1 MLTSGTDFM
10 YFGKESTN
18 NLGTVEKSRDRSSF
32 RKRQQNFLR
41 IGLNTS
47 MMLIDDNGLI
57 TVSIYQT
64 TVI

>member
-1 MLTSGTDFM
+1 MLKSGTDFM
-10 YFGKESTN
+10 HFGKESTK
-18 NLGTVEKSRDRSSF
+18 NLGTVAKNRDHFSF
-32 RKRQQNFLR
+32 RTGQRNFLR

-47 MMLIDDNGLI
+47 MMLIDDSGLI